1 MSIFIGLERI
11 QKEERGE
18 GERKRERERERRIV
32 EEFDGSGRHGASKR
46 EDENAIRCHAM
57 NLTYAFART

>member
-1 MSIFIGLERI
+1 MNIFIGELERI
-11 QKEERGE
+11 QKEEKEE
-18 GERKRERERERRIV
+18 GEREKERRIV

-46 EDENAIRCHAM
+46 EDESAIRCHAM